1 MKKRVIAFL
10 LSVCLSFSICAG
22 TAFAEEPA
30 NTVDQIEK
38 QAEVS
43 IDPVAADEEEP
54 SSTPDDSEVLTP
66 VPAPAFSEGENVEKP
81 ADEIPAEDEPE
92 ITVPDAEAPAE
103 DVLPDEN
110 IGDTTEITDDMSEEE
125 EFEEEESEL
134 GTYEGD
140 TMATAKDLPTNTTQ
154 RGTFSSSTEHCSYWY
169 RLNIPQQGTISA
181 TLSHEYIDRSSSI
194 IDFYFVDSKGKNIT
208 SIYSSALN
216 SMETEI
222 PSIGI
227 APGTYY
233 LRIDHDYYYQHINYR
248 FKVNYTICDNYEIE
262 RNDTINE
269 ATTISPNKT
278 YTGRTNYSNDID
290 YYKITAP
297 SDGYFAVNFEQNV
310 DGINSGSFIIQLWP
324 ENMKH
329 WLDSRDV
336 DNSPLSDINVGIQ
349 KGVYYFKV
357 IPKYYGTKDSGL
369 YSFSLKFTKSSTY
382 EKELNDDEKS
392 PTTIPL
398 NATISGAILGR
409 STGGYSFDD
418 VDWFKFTASKK
429 TYYTIHFTPRA
440 LKYRYNLTLTN
451 ANWKTIDT
459 LSYEINHSSD
469 EDYRIVLEPGT
480 YYIKITVDYC
490 YYTTS
495 APYDFYVKQ
504 STVTPSPVTDFVS
517 RLYKYCLN
525 RDPDDSGLSYWASL
539 LSRKELTGAQVAQNF
554 VFSPEFLQQNI
565 DNDKF
570 VDRLYLAFFGR
581 ESDRDGRY
589 YWTGRL
595 SRGMS
600 RRTVAANFINST
612 EFLNICN
619 SYGIVRGSVGSSGT
633 SATRSQIEAYV
644 KRCYTQILG
653 RSGDSDGINYW
664 TTLIQNGQS
673 RPVDVAKSF
682 VGSREFSLKQLN
694 NTEFVKVMYRAFM
707 GREYDTGGLNYW
719 VNQMNRGMSKN
730 EVLNNFANSKE
741 FSLIMNSMGV

>member
-66 VPAPAFSEGENVEKP
+66 VPAPDFSENGDAEEP
-81 ADEIPAEDEPE
+81 ADETPAEDEPE
-92 ITVPDAEAPAE
+92 ITVPDAEAPTE

-110 IGDTTEITDDMSEEE
+110 IEDTTEITDDMTEEE

-134 GTYEGD
+134 GTYDGD
-140 TMATAKDLPTNTTQ
+140 TMAKAEYLPTNTP
-154 RGTFSSSTEHCSYWY
+154 RSATFSSSTAHCSYWY
-169 RLNIPQQGTISA
+169 RLDIQRQGTISA
-181 TLSHEYIDRSSSI
+181 ILSHEYLNRSQSI
-194 IDFYFVDSKGKNIT
+194 IDFYFMDSNGIRIT
-208 SIYSSALN
+208 DIYTSTLN

-233 LRIDHDYYYQHINYR
+233 LVIDHGYHYQDINYT
-248 FKVNYTICDNYEIE
+248 FKVNYTICDNYEVE
-262 RNDTINE
+262 RNNTIYT
-269 ATTISPNKT
+269 ATNISPGKK
-278 YTGRTNYSNDID
+278 YYGRLNRSGDED

-297 SDGYFAVNFEQNV
+297 SDGYFTINFFKTTSNPGNFDIRLYDQNLG
-310 DGINSGSFIIQLWP
+310 DWN
-324 ENMKH
+324 
-329 WLDSRDV
+329 WLDSRSSSNCQV
-336 DNSPLSDINVGIQ
+336 TDIKVGVQ
-349 KGVYYFKV
+349 KGSYYFYV
-357 IPKYYGTKDSGL
+357 FADWNQKDSL
-369 YSFSLKFTKSSTY
+369 YAFTINFTKTSTY
-382 EKELNDDEKS
+382 EKERNDSDK
-392 PTTIPL
+392 TANTIPL
-398 NATISGAILGR
+398 NTTISGTVLGR
-409 STGGYSFDD
+409 VSKLYGNAEDD
-418 VDWFKFTASKK
+418 TDWFKFTASKK
-429 TYYTIHFTPRA
+429 TYYSIRLIPRSNTSGTYY
-440 LKYRYNLTLTN
+440 LSLQDSTFNNIKTLDYR
-451 ANWKTIDT
+451 
-459 LSYEINHSSD
+459 INSSSPS
-469 EDYRIVLEPGT
+469 EDYRVILNPGV
-480 YYIKITVDYC
+480 YYIKITSSYSGND
-490 YYTTS
+490 
-495 APYDFYVKQ
+495 AYDFYVKQ

-565 DNDKF
+565 DNYEF
-570 VDRLYLAFFGR
+570 MNRLYLAFFGR
-581 ESDRDGRY
+581 EYDRDGRN
-589 YWTGRL
+589 YWINCMRYN
-595 SRGMS
+595 GMS
-600 RRTVAANFINST
+600 RRTVAANFINSA
-612 EFLNICN
+612 EFLSICN
-619 SYGIVRGSVGSSGT
+619 SYGIVRGSIGSSGT
-633 SATRSQIEAYV
+633 SATRSQIESYV

>member
-30 NTVDQIEK
+30 NTVDQIEN

-43 IDPVAADEEEP
+43 IDPIAANEEDS

-134 GTYEGD
+134 GTYEGGKD
-140 TMATAKDLPTNTTQ
+140 FNNATYADLN
-154 RGTFSSSTEHCSYWY
+154 RWYSASFSS
-169 RLNIPQQGTISA
+169 QGTHWYKFYIPTQGKITA
-181 TLSHEYIDRSSSI
+181 TLKHSYTESNYGFADFTFYNSNGQVIAGTCTSYFSDMTVDYPSVGVDR
-194 IDFYFVDSKGKNIT
+194 
-208 SIYSSALN
+208 
-216 SMETEI
+216 
-222 PSIGI
+222 
-227 APGTYY
+227 GTYY
-233 LRIDHDYYYQHINYR
+233 LKVERYYSSNTSSFDI
-248 FKVNYTICDNYEIE
+248 KVSYTNDSYCETE
-262 RNDTINE
+262 LNDTRDT
-269 ATTISPNKT
+269 ADQISSGHT
-278 YTGRTNYSNDID
+278 YNGRCNGNDED

-297 SDGYFAVNFEQNV
+297 SNGYFSFSFSHDYYANA
-310 DGINSGSFIIQLWP
+310 DGWDVYFYNANMELFHHQRIRENETNLKNLIIPVTSGNYYL
-324 ENMKH
+324 K
-329 WLDSRDV
+329 V
-336 DNSPLSDINVGIQ
+336 SP
-349 KGVYYFKV
+349 YYKW
-357 IPKYYGTKDSGL
+357 SNRA
-369 YSFSLKFTKSSTY
+369 YSFSFNFKADNTY
-382 EKELNDDEKS
+382 EKEPNNTLDKAT
-392 PTTIPL
+392 PVPL
-398 NATISGAILGR
+398 NTPFHGILLNR
-409 STGGYSFDD
+409 D
-418 VDWFKFTASKK
+418 VSWPNDWFKFTATTD
-429 TYYTIHFTPRA
+429 TYYTIKFSHPYTTEYDWKMELNNPSYQKI
-440 LKYRYNLTLTN
+440 LELTYNGDADN
-451 ANWKTIDT
+451 
-459 LSYEINHSSD
+459 SSHT
-469 EDYRIVLEPGT
+469 YRIHLAPGT
-480 YYIKITVDYC
+480 YYLVIFNYSGFNLP
-490 YYTTS
+490 YTIEI
-495 APYDFYVKQ
+495 DQ
-504 STVTPSPVTDFVS
+504 SKVAYNPVTEFVG

-554 VFSPEFLQQNI
+554 VFSPEFLQQDI
-565 DNDKF
+565 DNYEF
-570 VDRLYLAFFGR
+570 MNRLYLAFFGR
-581 ESDRDGRY
+581 EYDWSGRN
-589 YWTGRL
+589 YWINCMRYN
-595 SRGMS
+595 GMS
-600 RRTVAANFINST
+600 RRTVAANFINSA
-612 EFLNICN
+612 EFLSICN
-619 SYGIVRGSVGSSGT
+619 SYGIVRGSIGSSGT

-719 VNQMNRGMSKN
+719 VDQMNRGMSKN
-730 EVLNNFANSKE
+730 AVLNNFANSKE

>member
-43 IDPVAADEEEP
+43 ITPVAADEEEP

-66 VPAPAFSEGENVEKP
+66 VPAPDFSENGDVEEP
-81 ADEIPAEDEPE
+81 ADETPAEEKPE
-92 ITVPDAEAPAE
+92 VTVPDTEAPAE

-110 IGDTTEITDDMSEEE
+110 TEDTTEITDDMTEEA

-134 GTYEGD
+134 GTYEGSTD
-140 TMATAKDLPTNTTQ
+140 PNRAIELECNQNPKSDAFP
-154 RGTFSSSTEHCSYWY
+154 SSSGSPSLWYKFWVPSRGKIGATFTHRYAENSYKFAY
-169 RLNIPQQGTISA
+169 LT
-181 TLSHEYIDRSSSI
+181 
-194 IDFYFVDSKGKNIT
+194 FYNSNMDPIT
-208 SIYSSALN
+208 KSYTSLN
-216 SMETEI
+216 STMSKEI
-222 PSIGI
+222 PSVGVDGG
-227 APGTYY
+227 AYYY
-233 LRIDHDYYYQHINYR
+233 LKIQKWDANDLNFTIKINYTKDSYCETELNDTRDTADYISSGYTYNGRDNTDGDVDYYR
-248 FKVNYTICDNYEIE
+248 
-262 RNDTINE
+262 
-269 ATTISPNKT
+269 
-278 YTGRTNYSNDID
+278 
-290 YYKITAP
+290 ITAP
-297 SDGYFAVNFEQNV
+297 SDGYFSFSFSHNYNSAGRGWRVTFYNNDMDVLHTQAIYEDETNIQNLILPV
-310 DGINSGSFIIQLWP
+310 SSGS
-324 ENMKH
+324 
-329 WLDSRDV
+329 
-336 DNSPLSDINVGIQ
+336 
-349 KGVYYFKV
+349 YYLK
-357 IPKYYGTKDSGL
+357 ITPIEKYYPPSVP
-369 YSFSLKFTKSSTY
+369 YSFSFNFKADNTY
-382 EKELNDDEKS
+382 EKELNDDQDYATLMS
-392 PTTIPL
+392 L
-398 NATISGAILGR
+398 NKTFHGILLNR
-409 STGGYSFDD
+409 AADHDYRDY
-418 VDWFKFTASKK
+418 FKFTA
-429 TYYTIHFTPRA
+429 TTDTFYTIKFGHSYTPDMYWDVL
-440 LKYRYNLTLTN
+440 LKSTYKDIQTWTYKGT
-451 ANWKTIDT
+451 DD
-459 LSYEINHSSD
+459 SSSQT
-469 EDYRIVLEPGT
+469 YRIHLTPGT
-480 YYIKITVDYC
+480 YYLCISHYRYDKITYVPYTIQVD
-490 YYTTS
+490 
-495 APYDFYVKQ
+495 Q
-504 STVTPSPVTDFVS
+504 SKVAYSPVTEFVG

-539 LSRKELTGAQVAQNF
+539 LSRKEMTGAQVAQNF

-565 DNDKF
+565 ENGKF

-581 ESDRDGRY
+581 ESDSSGYY

-595 SRGMS
+595 SHGMS
-600 RRTVAANFINST
+600 RRTVAANFINSA
-612 EFLNICN
+612 EFLSICN
-619 SYGIVRGSVGSSGT
+619 SYGIVRGSIGSSGT